1 MNENSQA
8 KRKAIYISLYLLA
21 FILLLAD
28 LGLIIFAWGLTRL
41 SEGSWAVIYI
51 PYLLLASLIPGALLF
66 VTNYLCAKHEVLK
79 AKTRKSF
86 LIALISVLVVGSAA
100 SVLPIEIKYHDL
112 RTYSREQWLNSNP
125 YYRGMMID
133 SFIEQVD
140 LVGASADSV
149 VYYLGEP
156 LEKVESEQ
164 VNQALEYHYDLGFY
178 FDYMDPTIYVVT
190 LNETNIVVSAG
201 Y

>member
-1 MNENSQA
+1 MNEKSQA
-8 KRKAIYISLYLLA
+8 RRKAIYISLYLLA
-21 FILLLAD
+21 SFLFLAD
-28 LGLIIFAWGLTRL
+28 LGLIIYAWGSTRL
-41 SEGSWAVIYI
+41 SEGSWAILYM
-51 PYLLLASLIPGALLF
+51 PYLLLAFLIPGVLLF

-86 LIALISVLVVGSAA
+86 IIALISVLVLGSAA

-112 RTYSREQWLNSNP
+112 RTYSREKWLQSNP

-140 LVGASADSV
+140 LVGGSADNV

-164 VNQALEYHYDLGFY
+164 ESQALEYHYDLGFY
-178 FDYMDPTIYVVT
+178 FDYMDPTMYVVT
-190 LNETNIVVSAG
+190 LNETNIVVSAS